1 MPPDSIVAE
10 AYTRGLDLMRRRE
23 FFTAHEELEIA
34 WRAADAE
41 ERDFFQGLVHVTV
54 AWYQAGRGNHV
65 GCGRQLEKA
74 VRRLGPYSP
83 SHRGVDVAA
92 VLAQVAAARE
102 VVSSGSLD
110 LPPIAL

>member
-1 MPPDSIVAE
+1 VPPDSIVAE
-10 AYTRGLDLMRRRE
+10 AYARGLDLMRRGE
-23 FFTAHEELEIA
+23 FFAAHEELEIA
-34 WRAADAE
+34 WRAAAAE

-74 VRRLGPYSP
+74 ARRLGPYAP
-83 SHRGVDVAA
+83 SHRGVDIEA

-102 VVSSGSLD
+102 VVAAGSLD
-110 LPPIAL
+110 LPPVRV